1 MRAARDYSGDTPMSF
16 EVTLTMDIPDHLQ
29 QRLDDEL
36 ERMTAKRKTQP
47 GWALFERITDALRG
61 R

>member
-1 MRAARDYSGDTPMSF
+1 VRAARDYRGDTPMSF

-29 QRLDDEL
+29 QRLDVEL
-36 ERMTAKRKTQP
+36 ERMTAKRKTQR
-47 GWALFERITDALRG
+47 GWALLERITDALRG

>member
-1 MRAARDYSGDTPMSF
+1 VRAARDYSGDTPMSF

-29 QRLDDEL
+29 QRLDVEI
-36 ERMTAKRKTQP
+36 ERMTAKRKTQQ
-47 GWALFERITDALRG
+47 GWALLEHITNVLRG

>member
-1 MRAARDYSGDTPMSF
+1 VRAARDYSGDTPMSF

-29 QRLDDEL
+29 QRLDVEI
-36 ERMTAKRKTQP
+36 ERMTAKCKTQQ
-47 GWALFERITDALRG
+47 GWALLERITNVLRG